1 VAFGLCRLP
10 VLCAVRALFVQAL
23 QALPRKVV
31 CVFTP
36 CLALSACANCQ
47 CFALCVR
54 CLSRPY
60 RPCRARLFASLRRA
74 LLCQFVPIASA
85 LRCACVVLAG
95 LTGPAAQGCLLLC
108 AAPCF
113 VGLCQLLV
121 LRAVRALLSRP
132 YRPCR
137 ARLFASLRRALLC
150 RFVPIASA
158 LLCVCVVCAG
168 LTGPAAQG
176 CLRLYAVPCFAIALE
191 LACCNC
197 AIVLLCEHRVV
208 WKHNGLY
215 FKPASCA
222 GV

>member
-36 CLALSACANCQ
+36 CLALSVCANCQ

-54 CLSRPY
+54 CLCRPY

-74 LLCQFVPIASA
+74 LLCRLVPIASA
-85 LRCACVVLAG
+85 SRCACVVEQALQA
-95 LTGPAAQGCLLLC
+95 LPRKVVCVF
-108 AAPCF
+108 APCLALSVCADCQCF
-113 VGLCQLLV
+113 ALC
-121 LRAVRALLSRP
+121 VRCLCRP

-158 LLCVCVVCAG
+158 LRCACVVCAG
-168 LTGPAAQG
+168 LTVPAAQG